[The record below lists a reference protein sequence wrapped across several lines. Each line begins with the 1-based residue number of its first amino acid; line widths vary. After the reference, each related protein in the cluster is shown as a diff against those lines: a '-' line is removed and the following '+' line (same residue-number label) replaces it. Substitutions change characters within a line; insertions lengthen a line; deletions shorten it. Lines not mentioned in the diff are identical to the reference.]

1 MGFALNTRTQHML
14 SKHVTRIATVLAMT
28 ALVLGTAQLAAPPAG
43 ATETSVAPVS
53 KPTAPVPPKV
63 ISLKAGDDEEA
74 STDTPYDEVVDVFS
88 GDTTIAGEKVRF
100 PQENPSVKSLIVTLA
115 LDERTGWHR
124 HGTPLFA
131 YILQG
136 ELTVT
141 YEGIGKRLYKKGDGL
156 LEAMNVTHQ
165 GHNTGDE
172 PVRVLAVFLLGDD
185 DKPTIPEEAP
195 KIPN

>member
-1 MGFALNTRTQHML
+1 MN
-14 SKHVTRIATVLAMT
+14 SKNLKRVATVLSMT
-28 ALVLGTAQLAAPPAG
+28 ALVLGTAQLTALSAQG
-43 ATETSVAPVS
+43 AENSVTPVS
-53 KPTAPVPPKV
+53 KPAAPVPPN
-63 ISLKAGDDEEA
+63 ITSLKPKEDEQI
-74 STDTPYDEVVDVFS
+74 SVDTPYDRVVDVFS
-88 GDTTIAGEKVRF
+88 GDTTIAGEKVIF
-100 PQENPSVKSLIVTLA
+100 PQENPSVKSLIVTLVP
-115 LDERTGWHR
+115 DERTGWHR

-172 PVRVLAVFLLGDD
+172 PVRILAVFLLGDG
-185 DKPTIPEEAP
+185 DKPTIPEGAP
-195 KIPN
+195 KKPN